1 MLGDN
6 IKNAR
11 KALGLSQEELAIKIN
26 VVRQTVSKWEKGL
39 SVPDSDML
47 ISLSEALGV
56 SVNALLG
63 EGIEENNEED
73 KIRILAAKLEVLNEQ
88 FARQKEKKR
97 VKSRVMLIILL
108 ILVGS
113 LLIIDLG
120 TILSITMS
128 VDKSVS
134 IIGGADGPTGILVST
149 VGYNYT
155 RPIFLVCLGAAA
167 IIGLIKTRRN

>member
-1 MLGDN
+1 MLGEN

-47 ISLSEALGV
+47 ITLSEALGV

-63 EGIEENNEED
+63 EGIEENSEED
-73 KIRILAAKLEVLNEQ
+73 KIKILAAKLEVLNEQ
-88 FARQKEKKR
+88 FARQNEKKR
-97 VKSRVMLIILL
+97 VRSRVMFIILL

-134 IIGGADGPTGILVST
+134 IIGGADGPT
-149 VGYNYT
+149 
-155 RPIFLVCLGAAA
+155 A
-167 IIGLIKTRRN
+167 IIVTTAQPDK

>member
-1 MLGDN
+1 MLGEN

-11 KALGLSQEELAIKIN
+11 KALGFSQEELAIKIN

-88 FARQKEKKR
+88 FARQNEKKR
-97 VKSRVMLIILL
+97 VRSRVMLIIIL

-134 IIGGADGPTGILVST
+134 IIGGADGPTSVMVAGPVLPMGLV
-149 VGYNYT
+149 V
-155 RPIFLVCLGAAA
+155 LGVVVIVA
-167 IIGLIKTRRN
+167 IIIVFVTHKKD